1 LFLRLVSDQFFI
13 YMKFIL
19 GKKLTMTQI
28 WEGDRVIAVTP
39 VSAGPCVVTQVKNEK
54 SDGYSALQIGFG
66 WRKNKNIAKPQLG
79 HLKNANALAPEK
91 HSVRNLKEFR
101 ITDVSAEVGDLILV
115 NIFEKGEK
123 IKVTATSKGKGFQ
136 GVVKRHHFQGGR
148 KSHGNKD
155 QLRMPGSI
163 GPKGPAHVFKGTR
176 MAGQMGN
183 EQVTITNLSIAAIDE
198 EKGIIYIK
206 GAIPGPISG
215 LISIKADGD
224 LKLVK
229 ELPKLEEV
237 KVIEPE
243 VVEAVEEEVITKEV
257 VAEEVS
263 PETPAEEAKQE

>member
-1 LFLRLVSDQFFI
+1 
-13 YMKFIL
+13 
-19 GKKLTMTQI
+19 MTQV

-39 VSAGPCVVTQVKNEK
+39 ISAGPCVVTQIKNEK
-54 SDGYSALQIGFG
+54 RDGYSALQIGFG

-101 ITDVSAEVGDLILV
+101 TTDISAEVGDLILAG
-115 NIFEKGEK
+115 IFEKGEK

-136 GVVKRHHFQGGR
+136 GVVKRHHFKGGH

-183 EQVTITNLSIAAIDE
+183 EQVTITNLEIFSVDE

-206 GAIPGPISG
+206 GAVPGPISG
-215 LISIKADGD
+215 LVSIKAEGE

-229 ELPKLEEV
+229 ELPKAAEEV
-237 KVIEPE
+237 KVVEPE
-243 VVEAVEEEVITKEV
+243 VSEVIETPAEEPVVEEKIT
-257 VAEEVS
+257 EETL
-263 PETPAEEAKQE
+263 PEAPAEEAKQE